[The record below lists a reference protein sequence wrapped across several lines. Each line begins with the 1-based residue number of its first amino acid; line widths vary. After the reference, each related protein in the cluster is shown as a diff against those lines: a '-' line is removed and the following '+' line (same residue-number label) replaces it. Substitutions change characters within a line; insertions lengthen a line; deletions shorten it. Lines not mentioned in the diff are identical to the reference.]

1 MKRTAPLYLACAG
14 LAFGL
19 PAMGANAQD
28 TRDLGLPPPSGSQNP
43 VLPPPSGSQNP
54 ILPPQSGQRYNPGIG
69 GPFGGTEDIPGLQ
82 QRRVGPP
89 PMRQGSGEIGLIGSV
104 SPETP
109 PEEGEE
115 PVDRLAD
122 LGGAVRRCWNPPP
135 LPGDLTG
142 AMVSVR
148 FSLRRDGSLFGQPRV
163 TWETRRGDAEFQK
176 RFSESAVEAIRACT
190 PMRLSAGLGASI
202 AGRPFTIRFHGR
214 APSNERQI

>member
-1 MKRTAPLYLACAG
+1 MLRTALIGPLAALALGSAG
-14 LAFGL
+14 LAF
-19 PAMGANAQD
+19 AQD
-28 TRDLGLPPPSGSQNP
+28 SHDLGLPPASGSQNP

-69 GPFGGTEDIPGLQ
+69 GPFSGNDVPGME

-89 PMRQGSGEIGLIGSV
+89 RLMRGNGEIGVIGAL

-109 PEEGEE
+109 AEG
-115 PVDRLAD
+115 PDSVDRLPDIAAA
-122 LGGAVRRCWNPPP
+122 LRRCWTPPP

-142 AMVSVR
+142 AMASVR

-163 TWETRRGDAEFQK
+163 SWETRRGDAAFQK
-176 RFSESAVEAIRACT
+176 SFSDSAVAAVRSCT
-190 PMRLSAGLGASI
+190 PMRLSKGLGASI

-214 APSNERQI
+214 VPSNERQS

>member
-1 MKRTAPLYLACAG
+1 MVRMALIGIA

-19 PAMGANAQD
+19 SGALAQE

-69 GPFGGTEDIPGLQ
+69 GPFSGSDIPGLD
-82 QRRVGPP
+82 QRRLDAP
-89 PMRQGSGEIGLIGSV
+89 RQLRGSGEIGLIGQV
-104 SPETP
+104 TP
-109 PEEGEE
+109 DKPQVGTEF
-115 PVDRLAD
+115 VDRLDEIAPA
-122 LGGAVRRCWNPPP
+122 LRRCWEPPP

-142 AMVSVR
+142 AMVSLR

-163 TWETRRGDAEFQK
+163 TWETKRGDAAFQQ
-176 RFSESAVEAIRACT
+176 RFSDSAVAAIRSCT

-214 APSNERQI
+214 TRLNERQT

>member
-1 MKRTAPLYLACAG
+1 MVRTALIGIALTLGLSGALA
-14 LAFGL
+14 
-19 PAMGANAQD
+19 QE

-69 GPFGGTEDIPGLQ
+69 GPFSGNDVPGLD
-82 QRRVGPP
+82 QRRLGTPRVLHGV
-89 PMRQGSGEIGLIGSV
+89 GEIGLIGQV
-104 SPETP
+104 TPDEPRDGTET
-109 PEEGEE
+109 
-115 PVDRLAD
+115 VDRLDEIAP
-122 LGGAVRRCWNPPP
+122 AIRRCWDPPP

-142 AMVSVR
+142 AMVSLR

-163 TWETRRGDAEFQK
+163 TWETRRGDAEFQQ
-176 RFSESAVEAIRACT
+176 RFSNSAIAAIRSCT

-214 APSNERQI
+214 ARLNERQT

>member
-1 MKRTAPLYLACAG
+1 MVRTALIGIALALG
-14 LAFGL
+14 LN
-19 PAMGANAQD
+19 GARAQD

-69 GPFGGTEDIPGLQ
+69 GPFTGGDIPGLDQ
-82 QRRVGPP
+82 HRPGAARPLRSG
-89 PMRQGSGEIGLIGSV
+89 GEIGLIGSV
-104 SPETP
+104 TPDHRRDGTET
-109 PEEGEE
+109 
-115 PVDRLAD
+115 VDRLDEIAP
-122 LGGAVRRCWNPPP
+122 AIQRCWNPPP

-142 AMVSVR
+142 AMVSLR

-163 TWETRRGDAEFQK
+163 TWETKRGDAEFQQ
-176 RFSESAVEAIRACT
+176 RFSDSAVAAIRTCT

-214 APSNERQI
+214 ARLNERQT

>member
-1 MKRTAPLYLACAG
+1 MVRTALIGIALALSLSG
-14 LAFGL
+14 AF
-19 PAMGANAQD
+19 AQD

-69 GPFGGTEDIPGLQ
+69 GPFTGGDIPGLD
-82 QRRVGPP
+82 QRGLGAPRPLRG
-89 PMRQGSGEIGLIGSV
+89 GGEIGLIGSITPD
-104 SPETP
+104 SPRDGTET
-109 PEEGEE
+109 
-115 PVDRLAD
+115 VDRLDEIAP
-122 LGGAVRRCWNPPP
+122 AIQRCWNPPP

-142 AMVSVR
+142 AMVSLR

-163 TWETRRGDAEFQK
+163 TWETKRGDAEFQQ
-176 RFSESAVEAIRACT
+176 RFSDSAVAAIRSCT

-214 APSNERQI
+214 TRLNERQT

>member
-1 MKRTAPLYLACAG
+1 MVRTALIGIALALG
-14 LAFGL
+14 LS
-19 PAMGANAQD
+19 GALAQE

-69 GPFGGTEDIPGLQ
+69 GPFSGNDVPGLD
-82 QRRVGPP
+82 QRRLGTPRVLHGV
-89 PMRQGSGEIGLIGSV
+89 GEIGLIGQI
-104 SPETP
+104 TP
-109 PEEGEE
+109 DE
-115 PVDRLAD
+115 PRDGTEIVDRLDEIAP
-122 LGGAVRRCWNPPP
+122 AIRRCWDPPP

-142 AMVSVR
+142 AMVSLR

-163 TWETRRGDAEFQK
+163 TWETRRGDAEFQQ
-176 RFSESAVEAIRACT
+176 RFSNSAIAAIRSCT

-214 APSNERQI
+214 ARLNERQT

>member
-1 MKRTAPLYLACAG
+1 MVRVALIGIALALG
-14 LAFGL
+14 LS
-19 PAMGANAQD
+19 GALAQD

-69 GPFGGTEDIPGLQ
+69 GPFSGSDVPGLD
-82 QRRVGPP
+82 QRRLGSPRVP
-89 PMRQGSGEIGLIGSV
+89 QGGGEIGLIGQV
-104 SPETP
+104 TPDDVQDGTET
-109 PEEGEE
+109 
-115 PVDRLAD
+115 VDRLDQIAPA
-122 LGGAVRRCWNPPP
+122 LRHCWNPPP

-142 AMVSVR
+142 AMVSLR

-163 TWETRRGDAEFQK
+163 TWETKRGDAAFQR
-176 RFSESAVEAIRACT
+176 RFSDSAIAAIRSCT

-214 APSNERQI
+214 TRLNERQT